1 MEHDTAKLDD
11 TEAAQKKNKG
21 AVNYEHADILKNIGM
36 IEMLTKKIAFLCL
49 GFVLSHTAV
58 AQTVYQVSIGSYKNQ
73 ANAEKAAAKA
83 AQELGD
89 GYSVDATP
97 TANGNLYRVLSEPLL
112 SRSDADL
119 VSAKARQA
127 NIAGAWV
134 LTRPRSIAETKTKFG
149 SAPESSSTVVSER
162 RMRSTSDPRPTSTS
176 EIYSPKFSSLKNEI
190 NGPRSGIQT
199 LEGQKGAPLSFAGQ
213 SDTTVRAGAI
223 KIRRT
228 DEVKTPFKID
238 GILDEPIWQE
248 ITAIREFVVLEPD
261 TLKEGIYETQ
271 VRIAYTDKGLYVAA
285 DMEQPRDT
293 QIRRLSGRDIFFD
306 LNRDSINLTLD
317 TSGEGLY
324 GFWFGINL
332 GDSLM
337 DGSVLPEKRFS
348 NEWDGPWLG
357 ASQQNDEN
365 WTAEFFIPW
374 SAISMPAAEDKR
386 NMGIYFSRKVA
397 HLDER
402 WGWPALPFT
411 KPKFMSELQSLEMN
425 GVSPRQQYNIYPFAA
440 ATKDSIDDE
449 TNYRVGADVFWRPSS
464 NFQLN
469 ATLNPDFGNVES
481 DEAVI
486 NLSATETFFPEKRL
500 FFVEGQEIFVASPR
514 ADTRS
519 SSVGQGGPPTT
530 LVNTRRIGGKPQVP
544 SLELGQTLSSRE
556 KNLPTDLLGAAKATG
571 QIGKFR
577 YGVLGAFE
585 DEIQFETT
593 INNKPVQLNQKGS
606 DYGVGRLLYENN
618 SGGSYKAVGVLST
631 VVEHQNRSAYVTGLD
646 GHYLSP
652 NGKLQSDGQIF
663 RSDLT
668 DVKAGYG
675 GFLDFEYTFRQ
686 GVQQRLGIEH
696 FDDNININ
704 DLGYQA
710 RNNYT
715 QIRTAHTR
723 TSSDLTWARNNQFD
737 IRGALQESGDG
748 FFTRGGIFISNRATF
763 KNLTSI
769 TGRMSHFYP
778 AYDDLNSFGNGVY
791 RIEEKTAGGL
801 RFDSNSAKALQFG
814 VGLGFEEE
822 DLGDDSYYY
831 EAKLNWRPLDGLSLG
846 AGVKY
851 VDRNGWLLHQENRN
865 FTTFSA
871 AQWQPNMNVEYFLS
885 AKQQFKISVQWV
897 GIRAKEE
904 EFYLSPA
911 ISGNLIAVAKPAGP
925 SDSFSIS
932 DLVFQARYRW
942 EIAPLSDLFIVYSR
956 TSDLSQALRQDHFDD
971 LLDNAWQ
978 EPVGDQ
984 LVMKIRYRFGS

>member
-1 MEHDTAKLDD
+1 
-11 TEAAQKKNKG
+11 
-21 AVNYEHADILKNIGM
+21 
-36 IEMLTKKIAFLCL
+36 MLTRKIIGLCL
-49 GFVLSHTAV
+49 GLMLSHASV
-58 AQTVYQVSIGSYKNQ
+58 AQTVYQVSIGSYKSK

-83 AQELGD
+83 ARELGN
-89 GYSVDATP
+89 GYSVEATQ
-97 TANGNLYRVLSEPLL
+97 TSSGSLYRVLSEPLR
-112 SRSDADL
+112 SRGAADL
-119 VSAKARQA
+119 VSAKARRA
-127 NIAGAWV
+127 NITGAWV
-134 LTRPRSIAETKTKFG
+134 LTRNRPAVASTNNAP
-149 SAPESSSTVVSER
+149 SAPS
-162 RMRSTSDPRPTSTS
+162 RSLPTTEEALGLPTSGARPES
-176 EIYSPKFSSLKNEI
+176 GAKISSAKSSPI
-190 NGPRSGIQT
+190 NDDVNAPRSGVQV
-199 LEGQKGAPLSFAGQ
+199 LNGRKGIPVSLAGQ
-213 SDTTVRAGAI
+213 SGGVTNAGALS
-223 KIRRT
+223 IRRT
-228 DEVKTPFKID
+228 DEAQTPFKID

-248 ITAIREFVVLEPD
+248 ITVIDEFVTVEPD
-261 TLKEGIYETQ
+261 TLKKGIYETQ
-271 VRIAYTDKGLYVAA
+271 VKIAYTDKGLYVAA

-293 QIRRLSGRDIFFD
+293 QIRRLSGRDVFFN

-357 ASQQNDEN
+357 ASQQYDER

-374 SAISMPAAEDKR
+374 SAISMPAATDKR

-411 KPKFMSELQSLEMN
+411 KPKFMSALQQLEMD
-425 GVSPRQQYNIYPFAA
+425 GVAPRQQYNIYPFAA
-440 ATKDSIDDE
+440 ATADQIDDE
-449 TNYRVGADVFWRPSS
+449 TRYRVGADMFWRPSS

-469 ATLNPDFGNVES
+469 ATVNPDFGNVES
-481 DEAVI
+481 DDVVI

-519 SSVGQGGPPTT
+519 SGVGQGGPPTT
-530 LVNTRRIGGKPQVP
+530 LVNTRRIGGRPQAP
-544 SLELGQTLSSRE
+544 TLALGQTVSSRE
-556 KNLPTDLLGAAKATG
+556 QNLPADLLGAAKATG

-585 DEIQFETT
+585 DEVAFESMV
-593 INNKPVQLNQKGS
+593 NNQPVRLTQDGS
-606 DYGVGRLLYENN
+606 DYGIGRLLYENN

-631 VVEHQNRSAYVTGLD
+631 VVDHQDRSAYVTGVD
-646 GHYLSP
+646 AHYLSA
-652 NGKLQSDGQIF
+652 NGKLQTDSQIF
-663 RSDLT
+663 RSNLT
-668 DVKAGYG
+668 DSDVGYG
-675 GFLDFEYTFRQ
+675 GFIDFEYTFRQ

-696 FDDNININ
+696 FDDNVNIN

-723 TSSDLTWARNNQFD
+723 TSSNLSWARNNQFD
-737 IRGALQESGDG
+737 IRGALQENGDG
-748 FFTRGGIFISNRATF
+748 FFTRGGVFISNRATF
-763 KNLTSI
+763 NNLTSV
-769 TGRMSHFYP
+769 TGRISHFYP
-778 AYDDLNSFGNGVY
+778 GYDDLNSFGNGVY
-791 RIEEKTAGGL
+791 RIEEKTAAGL
-801 RFDSNSAKALQFG
+801 SFDSNSAKAVSFG
-814 VGLGFEEE
+814 VGLGYEEE
-822 DLGDDSYYY
+822 DLGGDSYYY
-831 EAKLNWRPLDGLSLG
+831 HANVNWRPLDGLSVG
-846 AGVKY
+846 AGVRY
-851 VDRNGWLLHQENRN
+851 LDRNGWLLHQENRN

-871 AQWQPNMNVEYFLS
+871 EQWQPNLNVEYFLS

-897 GIRAKEE
+897 GIRAEE
-904 EFYLSPA
+904 DGFYLSPA
-911 ISGNLIAVAKPAGP
+911 VSGDLIATTKPAGP

-932 DLVFQARYRW
+932 DMVFQARYRW

-956 TSDLSQALRQDHFDD
+956 TSDLSQALRQDNFDD

-984 LVMKIRYRFGS
+984 FVMKIRYRFGS